1 MYGNKEENECSF
13 VSSMKTV
20 FVAFSR
26 VIRLKVESYFRQLFL
41 TSYTKINPKHSE
53 FLKKLTLVT
62 SMHSGGMRPPASVR
76 GVSAWRF
83 LPRGWCVCLRG
94 SGWGGGVC
102 PGGVHLLWTQRQT
115 TFPLASWDTSPSPLH
130 AGIHNTTP
138 PSPVARSNDTH
149 L

>member
-26 VIRLKVESYFRQLFL
+26 VIRLKVESYFRQLYL

-62 SMHSGGMRPPASVR
+62 SIHSGRMRPPASVR
-76 GVSAWRF
+76 EGGVCLGVSA
-83 LPRGWCVCLRG
+83 
-94 SGWGGGVC
+94 
-102 PGGVHLLWTQRQT
+102 
-115 TFPLASWDTSPSPLH
+115 PLTSWDTSPCPLH
-130 AGIHNTTP
+130 AGIQHP
-138 PSPVARSNDTH
+138 PPPPPRGQK
-149 L
+149 